1 MIPNQSNPTGDAR
14 PAKRV
19 ARRAYTAD
27 LKLLIGSTS
36 ALVSLIWL
44 LALVLV
50 AAVLPI
56 FITDAANHQ
65 DLALRFMPPF
75 TFDNGFAFVLG
86 ADSLGR
92 PILLQLIVG
101 ARTSLLVAACTVA
114 LSAVVGTVI
123 GIVSG
128 YFGGWADTIL
138 MRLADILHT
147 VPSLLLALAVLYVLQ
162 PSITNLVLVL
172 AVTRIPVYLR
182 TARAQ
187 TLELR
192 ERVFVESS
200 RCIGASNW
208 RIMGKDITPMVTP
221 TMRTLAM
228 LEVANVILA
237 AASLSFL
244 GIGLQRPDVDW
255 GMMVSDGRSYLNA
268 AWWVTV
274 FPGLTIV
281 ATALAASLLSNWLR
295 AIEDPTQR
303 GFFVKPAKRARKAA
317 RS

>member
-1 MIPNQSNPTGDAR
+1 MIPTRSANPKA
-14 PAKRV
+14 PPKRS
-19 ARRAYTAD
+19 ARRAHAAD

-36 ALVSLIWL
+36 ALLSLLWL
-44 LALVLV
+44 LALVAV
-50 AAVLPI
+50 AAVLPF

-65 DLALRFMPPF
+65 DLALRFLPPF
-75 TFDNGFAFVLG
+75 TLDNGPSFILG

-101 ARTSLLVAACTVA
+101 ARTSLLVAACTVT
-114 LSAVVGTVI
+114 LSAVVGTVV

-200 RCIGASNW
+200 RSIGASDW
-208 RIMGKDITPMVTP
+208 RIMAKDITPMVTP

-255 GMMVSDGRSYLNA
+255 GMMVSDGRSYLNV

-281 ATALAASLLSNWLR
+281 ATALAANLLSNWLR

-303 GFFVKPAKRARKAA
+303 GFFVKPVKGS